1 MFWSLLKAYK
11 DEKNNK
17 SLAEKSKLNKKIVD
31 LKKKLIDLESEMEDL
46 NEKKLNLDS
55 APLLSGV
62 GAINRLDVPDST
74 TPTTPPVATKVVKKV
89 KKKPKNV
96 AAAEALKQQLTET
109 KKKKQPNKKPSS
121 DTGDEESKPKK
132 KVPRIEKKEYE
143 RPPGV
148 VFPTDLTQPKVTKLP
163 TTKIP
168 KKDPK
173 KASPKKA
180 EKVVTKSEDAPRS
193 PREDDAPDILD
204 PEANEEPSTR
214 KGKAFTSGKAPN
226 IIRGGQSHSVDPLRG
241 QKPAD
246 LLKKAKL
253 QYESGVMSR
262 NDYENFC
269 EKINNMTRGSRSGSH
284 PRENQND
291 PRRAGSKDRDNRTPW
306 YEQGVSDPKEI
317 ADKTGRVRHPTIC
330 MSFIYF

>member
-1 MFWSLLKAYK
+1 MIAYK

-62 GAINRLDVPDST
+62 GTINRLDVPDST
-74 TPTTPPVATKVVKKV
+74 TPTTPPVKVIKKI

-96 AAAEALKQQLTET
+96 AAAEALKEQLTAT

-173 KASPKKA
+173 KASPKKV
-180 EKVVTKSEDAPRS
+180 EKVMTKSEDAPMS
-193 PREDDAPDILD
+193 PKEDDAPDILD
-204 PEANEEPSTR
+204 PEASDEPSSR
-214 KGKAFTSGKAPN
+214 KGKASTSGKAPN
-226 IIRGGQSHSVDPLRG
+226 IIRGGQSHGIDPLRG

-246 LLKKAKL
+246 LLKKAKF

-262 NDYENFC
+262 TDYENFC
-269 EKINNMTRGSRSGSH
+269 EKINSMTGGSRSGSN
-284 PRENQND
+284 PRDNQD

-317 ADKTGRVRHPTIC
+317 ADKTGRVCHMIIYIVHIC
-330 MSFIYF
+330 ILGLSK

>member
-1 MFWSLLKAYK
+1 
-11 DEKNNK
+11 
-17 SLAEKSKLNKKIVD
+17 
-31 LKKKLIDLESEMEDL
+31 MEDL

-55 APLLSGV
+55 APLSSGL
-62 GAINRLDVPDST
+62 GTINRLDVPDST
-74 TPTTPPVATKVVKKV
+74 TPTTPPIAKIVKKV

-96 AAAEALKQQLTET
+96 AAAEALKQQLTTET

-173 KASPKKA
+173 KASPKKV
-180 EKVVTKSEDAPRS
+180 EKVVTKTDDAPMS

-204 PEANEEPSTR
+204 PEANEEPSTK

-226 IIRGGQSHSVDPLRG
+226 IIRGGQSHGIDPLRG

-262 NDYENFC
+262 NDYVNFC
-269 EKINNMTRGSRSGSH
+269 EKINNMTGGSN
-284 PRENQND
+284 PRDNQD

-317 ADKTGRVRHPTIC
+317 ADKTGRVCQVIIC
-330 MSFIYF
+330 KI